1 MTIREFAAQRL
12 PEYMVPAIVTVMGA
26 LPLTANGKGD
36 RKALPAPDYA
46 TAVGTTADHGS
57 AAVIEETLCEVFAKA
72 LGLDPMKQNDSNV
85 NRPIRIVDKSA
96 KPITEV
102 LA

>member
-1 MTIREFAAQRL
+1 DVPGDKRLAAYVVLAADHEAGADDDGLAMTIRDFAAQRL

-26 LPLTANGKGD
+26 LPLTANGKVD

-72 LGLDPMKQNDSNV
+72 LG
-85 NRPIRIVDKSA
+85 
-96 KPITEV
+96 
-102 LA
+102 